1 MKGASSSSSPGQ
13 PRRRVTQAQRRAVTR
28 AKITAAGLEALAEHG
43 YGEMTFAGVAARA
56 GVSRGALL
64 HYFPS
69 KVELALAVIE
79 DGSVVLLRD
88 LRAHVEIAR
97 NASDP
102 DGHMLDGI
110 FAGFAGNLFQAFLAL
125 QVHARNDVRLNQRL
139 TATADRVVRAYGEIA
154 LEVWGAEL
162 ADHSDWSSFI
172 WLVNDT
178 VRGVTLSTDVG
189 RFDPNNPVWVMA
201 RELLVGKL
209 GALRGSLAAS
219 NAGAR

>member
-1 MKGASSSSSPGQ
+1 MKGVPSSSPSQ
-13 PRRRVTQAQRRAVTR
+13 PRVRVTQAQRRAVTR
-28 AKITAAGLEALAEHG
+28 AKITAAGLEALAERG
-43 YGEMTFAGVAARA
+43 YGEMTFAGVALRA

-69 KVELALAVIE
+69 KVELALAIIE
-79 DGSVVLLRD
+79 DGAVVLLRE
-88 LRAHVEIAR
+88 LRDHVEATR
-97 NASDP
+97 DASDA
-102 DGHMLDGI
+102 DTRMFDGI

-139 TATADRVVRAYGEIA
+139 TGTADRAVRAYGEIA

-162 ADHSDWSSFI
+162 ARHPDWNSFI

-178 VRGVTLSTDVG
+178 VRGITLSTDVD

-201 RELLVGKL
+201 RELLVDKL
-209 GALRGSLAAS
+209 GQLRVSHAAS
-219 NAGAR
+219 DAGAR